1 VRRHLALLEYALG
14 SLRRRPG
21 RNAAILL
28 GLVLVVAM
36 FSSVLFL
43 TGALVREYEAAVDAM
58 PDLIVQRLVAGRP
71 GLIEERHAKAMRAIP
86 AVASAA
92 PRLWGYYFVPSL
104 SGNLTVVGADLG
116 RPEVRRDLALVITR
130 GRAPRRDGTG
140 EMVLGEALAGF
151 LGLEIEDELG
161 IPVDGEH
168 VSLELVG
175 TFRSESALWTAD
187 VLLVGEADA
196 RRLLR
201 VPDGHATDIAVR
213 LTTPD
218 ESTVVARRIAAQ
230 LPGARVIDRKLLRR
244 AYELTFD
251 TRGGILAAMLL
262 PALLAFLVL
271 AWDRL
276 AGLGPDERREIGVL
290 KAIGWETSDVLAARM
305 WESVLLAAT
314 GAVVGVAGS
323 YLLVFQAGA
332 PGLSSLLFGWSA
344 IYPPLDLAPAV
355 DLAQLLALVC
365 TTVVPFVAVSIVP
378 AWRAAT
384 LDPDQAMR
392 GTA

>member
-1 VRRHLALLEYALG
+1 
-14 SLRRRPG
+14 
-21 RNAAILL
+21 
-28 GLVLVVAM
+28 M

-43 TGALVREYEAAVDAM
+43 TDALRLEYRTTADAM

-71 GLIEERHAKAMRAIP
+71 ALIEEREAEAIRPLP
-86 AVASAA
+86 AVASVV
-92 PRLWGYYFVPSL
+92 PRVWGYYFVPSL
-104 SGNLTVVGADLG
+104 SGNLTVVGADVD
-116 RPEVRRDLALVITR
+116 RSEVRRDLALAVTR
-130 GRAPRRDGTG
+130 GRDLQRDGTG

-161 IPVDGEH
+161 IPVAGET
-168 VSLELVG
+168 VFLELVG
-175 TFRSESALWTAD
+175 TFRSESALRTAD
-187 VLLVGEADA
+187 VLLVNETDA
-196 RRLLR
+196 RRLLQ
-201 VPDGHATDIAVR
+201 VPAGHATDIAVR

-218 ESTVVARRIAAQ
+218 ESIVVARKIAERLAGTRI
-230 LPGARVIDRKLLRR
+230 IDRKLLRR
-244 AYELTFD
+244 AYDLTFD

-276 AGLGPDERREIGVL
+276 AGLGPAERREIGVL
-290 KAIGWETSDVLAARM
+290 KAIGWETSDVLAMRM
-305 WESVLLAAT
+305 WESALLAAA
-314 GAVVGVAGS
+314 GAAVGVAGA

-332 PGLSSLLFGWSA
+332 PGLSSLLLGWSA
-344 IYPPLDLAPAV
+344 IYPPLDLVPAV
-355 DLAQLLALVC
+355 DLAQGLALVC
-365 TTVVPFVAVSIVP
+365 ATVVPFVAVSVVP